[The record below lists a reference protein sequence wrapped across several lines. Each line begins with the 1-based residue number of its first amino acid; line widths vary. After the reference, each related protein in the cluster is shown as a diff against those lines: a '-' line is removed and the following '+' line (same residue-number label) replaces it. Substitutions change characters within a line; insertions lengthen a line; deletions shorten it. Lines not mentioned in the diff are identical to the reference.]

1 MDEDAHNG
9 CPKWETTMHKRFQQ
23 VIGLLFFS
31 GSAFSSPILMGV
43 STPGTPATS
52 TTYLVEETPINGN
65 FVTSANPTGSAA
77 SNLTFSNVQWTAGF
91 GNLHA
96 SALSSMPGDTSLA
109 RATAARLGTTW
120 TDFFQLT
127 PTVPNPG
134 PVTLMLSILLHGS
147 VTATFDQNKQIAD
160 AFGGAGIDDAI
171 AQANQINQETC
182 TVLAQPCAAFIE
194 DDSGLNASSA
204 IASVSNCAQGCYV
217 GLTGW
222 LEVDSE
228 GIDLGP
234 PVASRFAKAS
244 ADFSNTAGFHVDV
257 LSPGWQATSV
267 SGTNYASP
275 TPEPASLALLG
286 FGLVALGTLGRKLRD
301 R

>member
-1 MDEDAHNG
+1 
-9 CPKWETTMHKRFQQ
+9 
-23 VIGLLFFS
+23 
-31 GSAFSSPILMGV
+31 
-43 STPGTPATS
+43 
-52 TTYLVEETPINGN
+52 
-65 FVTSANPTGSAA
+65 
-77 SNLTFSNVQWTAGF
+77 
-91 GNLHA
+91 LHA

-134 PVTLMLSILLHGS
+134 PVALMISILLHGS

-160 AFGGAGIDDAI
+160 AFGGAGIDDAV
-171 AQANQINQETC
+171 AQANQINQEKC
-182 TVLAQPCAAFIE
+182 TDVTNCAAFIE

-222 LEVDSE
+222 LEVDAE

-234 PVASRFAKAS
+234 GAASRFADAS

-257 LSPGWQATSV
+257 LSPGWQATSL

-275 TPEPASLALLG
+275 IPEPASLALLG
-286 FGLVALGTLGRKLRD
+286 CGLVALGTRRRKLRD